1 MRQLR
6 RALYSWIGNTVEQA
20 SGEALPIA
28 SRRAI
33 WFNIPAFRH
42 SCSSEHLSSDT
53 DRTAYIDSLCLT
65 AAYLHMN
72 RDRPESLRDYS
83 DAVSWFT
90 DCAVLSDRTV
100 LQAVNDENLLLLL
113 RASTAFAGVKPKDL
127 DAFVKI
133 TREDNRYRH
142 MPARVEVGIVDAI
155 SRCKFRTTSSYSF
168 CRELAVML
176 LSDPDAL
183 GPGGAQ
189 LLITALA
196 RLKMREAG
204 VTSKVRKLLPSIPF
218 TADAL
223 NSIKQSLQL

>member
-1 MRQLR
+1 M
-6 RALYSWIGNTVEQA
+6 EQA
-20 SGEALPIA
+20 SGKAPPIA
-28 SRRAI
+28 SHRAMWSHI
-33 WFNIPAFRH
+33 SEFRH
-42 SCSSEHLSSDT
+42 SCSSEHLSSDK

-65 AAYLHMN
+65 AAYLHIN
-72 RDRPESLRDYS
+72 RDRPESCPNYW
-83 DAVSWFT
+83 DASSWFT
-90 DCAVLSDRTV
+90 ECNVLSDRTV

-196 RLKMREAG
+196 RLKMRESG